1 MNAWLLAKQ
10 AEMFSIMVEVE
21 GMKAL
26 NQYRIDR
33 GEAIAYDDNSF
44 QEQANLLKSISEEII
59 RRV

>member
-1 MNAWLLAKQ
+1 
-10 AEMFSIMVEVE
+10 MFSIMVEVE

>member
-10 AEMFSIMVEVE
+10 AEMFSIVVEVE

-33 GEAIAYDDNSF
+33 GETIAYDDNHF